1 MKLYYAPWSSALV
14 PHIALR
20 EAGLAFELERV
31 DLRTKKTAGDADY
44 LRINPNGY
52 VPALKFD
59 DGTVLTEI
67 SAIVQW
73 VADQVPANGLA
84 PAAGTFA
91 RYRLMQWLSF
101 VATELHRNFS
111 LLSGTATPEETRAR
125 ARAKIEKRLQ
135 HVDAHLAQQPY
146 LLGDTYTVADIYLF
160 TVLSWARALKLDL
173 SAWPALAKYYAHIA
187 ERPKVR
193 EAIEAES
200 EKKAEKKKP

>member
-31 DLRTKKTAGDADY
+31 DLRTKKTASDADY

-67 SAIVQW
+67 PAILQW
-73 VADQVPANGLA
+73 VADQAPDGGLA

-91 RYRLMQWLSF
+91 RYRLVQWLNF
-101 VATELHRNFS
+101 IATELHKNFS
-111 LLSGTATPEETRAR
+111 WLGTTTPEETRAL

-135 HVDAHLAQQPY
+135 HLDAHLAQQPY

-160 TVLSWARALKLDL
+160 TVLSWARPLKLDL
-173 SAWPALAKYYAHIA
+173 SAWPAVAQYHARIA

-193 EAIEAES
+193 AAIEAES
-200 EKKAEKKKP
+200 EKKTEKKKP